1 MKRTKKQTAKQC
13 LTGVLTGAM
22 LISAL
27 PGGYAAEK
35 PTSATG
41 FTFTQ
46 PCVINYFNNFDG
58 YVKAGNGE
66 TSPMPVGFDANNA
79 DGVGLSYR
87 SRFVKSGEKDG
98 NEYLSLA
105 NNGNQNS
112 GMKMMFD
119 ETIRTGKLQI
129 SFDMRV
135 PDITKIGGFN
145 AIMHDAADN
154 DNNNVKTW
162 VGSEGNESYGGLIS
176 FGSNGEI
183 YIGRKN
189 GSDGTKI
196 ADLKG
201 DNGIGNAWHKYEFTI
216 DFSKNKVYAIIDGDT
231 ENVKESVFS
240 SAVKTL
246 DMTTSAALDGSET
259 SPVDID
265 NFFIKHY
272 PNAEDKDNDNQMTV
286 DYSAKGN
293 KSDVYTAFSKG
304 LSIVNGDGE
313 GVTKGDFKAVNIATG
328 TDEYSP
334 ISAALDESGTDYAG
348 VKLTFDNLPGGT
360 YKIICKSPNK
370 YGQPSESN
378 TFSTAG
384 TTQNVMAENILV
396 EDDFENYH
404 GGMPANAVNV
414 DLEKST
420 RATKSNG
427 KYGTAIEFKG
437 ARDQIIYQFP
447 YAVTSGKVTYEF
459 DVNHTNGLWATGV
472 LGAECFET
480 DTINA
485 DTYGHEKDKEPNTAE
500 PTNEKYKAAVAD
512 DATDEAKTAWN
523 NTIKSG
529 LREFRKQTT
538 AVGCYNSNTAEGVIK
553 EGSTVTEAT
562 VMGQLTKSYNLHS
575 NESGGYQG
583 VIKGLFA
590 PKGQWNHVKVEVD
603 LDSALYNVTVGE
615 GESAVTKTF
624 KVLDN
629 RFRPDVR
636 YKKKMVNGT
645 EKWVK
650 TMTNGIEG
658 VFIGKLDDDTEDNA
672 GKDKVTSTVK
682 YDNFKVYTDNSY
694 NNYTDFNLSGA
705 ERVNTSIYNNTQYP
719 PAGWSK
725 QDRWQT
731 LDGKFT
737 ETEGKAYSTE
747 NKNDKAL
754 KIAGADAWS
763 YEFSKSISANTPFVI
778 EFDVKFDEANTNN
791 RTVFRLLPKDMI
803 YSTFENTLTTDVP
816 FEAVDTGNKGL
827 LGSGK
832 QRFNSHVVAG
842 FTNNPNDAEK
852 GNKNVVLYGQSGY
865 ADWTWDVGYTNS
877 SLKGKTPV
885 PVSATGWNHYKLYGK
900 PNGANYNLKA
910 SVDSGNGEV
919 FTEEWETCVET
930 KKEIAAFGIGLQNA
944 DAKITIDNF
953 VVKELNADLSD
964 KAVNNVNVS
973 RAVTTNIA
981 TGEEKELKDGFAV
994 KGQDMKVEFSA
1005 PIASADGINVY
1016 KYNSSNNAVTL
1027 LNTTNTLSADGK
1039 TVEVDIKD
1047 TVVIGDEL
1055 TLEVSNS
1062 VKSASS
1068 SNLSRVEATA
1078 VAFTVT
1084 KPVEEVI
1091 NVNDFRL
1098 YKLHKGDKKYS
1109 SQNAVWEDVWVPATE
1124 TDVKNATSDDIFNF
1138 IAKGYNTGD
1147 STDLIL
1153 VKAYKDPASTL
1164 MTEAKTE
1171 NITVSQYGQF
1181 EKAISDTGFA
1191 INDINGSLETYLWEA
1206 GTLKPVCS
1214 KYKVNLI
1221 KATDNTTEGE

>member
-1 MKRTKKQTAKQC
+1 MKKTKKQTAKQC

-22 LISAL
+22 LMSTL
-27 PGGYAAEK
+27 PAVCAAENTT
-35 PTSATG
+35 PAAG

-46 PCVINYFNNFDG
+46 PCVIDYFNNFDG

-66 TSPMPVGFDANNA
+66 TSPMPVGFDANSA
-79 DGVGLSYR
+79 DGVGLGYR
-87 SRFVKSGEKDG
+87 SRFVKSGAKDG

-105 NNGNQNS
+105 NSGTQNS

-135 PDITKIGGFN
+135 PDITKIGGFT

-162 VGSEGNESYGGLIS
+162 VGSDGYESYGGLIG
-176 FGSNGEI
+176 FGSDGSI

-189 GSDGTKI
+189 GSGGTLI

-201 DNGIGNAWHKYEFTI
+201 DNGIGNSWHKYELTI
-216 DFSKNKVYAIIDGDT
+216 DFDKMKVYATIDGDAD
-231 ENVKESVFS
+231 NVKEAVFS

-246 DMTTSAALDGSET
+246 DMTTSAASDGSET
-259 SPVDID
+259 SSVDMD

-272 PNAEDKDNDNQMTV
+272 PNAEDKDNDNQMTA
-286 DYSAKGN
+286 DYSANGN
-293 KSDVYTAFSKG
+293 KADVYIAFSKG
-304 LSIVNGDGE
+304 LNIVNGGDG
-313 GVTKGDFKAVNIATG
+313 GVQKNDFRAVNVATG
-328 TDEYSP
+328 NEYTPS
-334 ISAALDESGTDYAG
+334 SALLDENGTDYAG
-348 VKLTFDNLPGGT
+348 VKLTFDNMPGGT
-360 YKIICKSPNK
+360 YKIICKSSNK
-370 YGQPSESN
+370 YDHASDSN
-378 TFSTAG
+378 TFSTSG

-420 RATKSNG
+420 RATKADG
-427 KYGTAIEFKG
+427 KDGAAIQFEG

-485 DTYGHEKDKEPNTAE
+485 DTYGHKEGEAPNTAE
-500 PTNEKYKAAVAD
+500 PTNAKYLAAVAD
-512 DATDEAKTAWN
+512 GATEEDKAAWN
-523 NTIKSG
+523 NIIKSG

-538 AVGCYNSNTAEGVIK
+538 AVGCYNSNSAEGVVK

-575 NESGGYQG
+575 LESGAWQG
-583 VIKGLFA
+583 VITGLSA
-590 PKGQWNHVKVEVD
+590 PKEQWNHVKVEVD

-650 TMTNGIEG
+650 TMKNGIEG
-658 VFIGKLDDDTEDNA
+658 IFIGKLDDDTNDNN
-672 GKDKVTSTVK
+672 GKPKVTSTVK

-705 ERVNTSIYNNTQYP
+705 ERANASIYNNTQYP
-719 PAGWSK
+719 PTGWTK
-725 QDRWQT
+725 QDRYQT

-737 ETEGKAYSTE
+737 ETEGKAYSEE

-754 KIAGADAWS
+754 KIEGADTWS
-763 YEFSKSISANTPFVI
+763 YEFSESISANTPFVI
-778 EFDVKFDEANTNN
+778 EFDVKFDTANTNN

-803 YSTFENTLTTDVP
+803 YSTFENTATGDAP
-816 FEAVDTGNKGL
+816 FEAINTDNKGL
-827 LGSGK
+827 LNNGK
-832 QRFNSHVVAG
+832 RFNSHIVAG
-842 FTNNPNDAEK
+842 FTNNPNDSEN
-852 GNKNVVLYGQSGY
+852 GNKNVVLYGQGGFE
-865 ADWTWDVGYTNS
+865 DWTWDVGYGNS
-877 SLKGKTPV
+877 SLVGKTPV
-885 PVSATGWNHYKLYGK
+885 PVSVTGWNHYKLYGR
-900 PNGANYNLKA
+900 PNGDNYMLKA

-919 FTEEWETCVET
+919 FTEEWTTNVET
-930 KKEIAAFGIGLQNA
+930 KKEIAAFGIGLQDGNS
-944 DAKITIDNF
+944 KMSIDNF
-953 VVKELNADLSD
+953 VVKELNADLTD

-1005 PIASADGINVY
+1005 PIASVDGINVY
-1016 KYNSSNNAVTL
+1016 KYNVDNTVSMVK
-1027 LNTTNTLSADGK
+1027 TTNTLSADGK
-1039 TVEVDIKD
+1039 TVEIDIND
-1047 TVVIGDEL
+1047 TVTTGDNL
-1055 TLEVSNS
+1055 VLEVSNN
-1062 VKSASS
+1062 VKPIAT
-1068 SNLSRVEATA
+1068 SNLSHVEATA

-1084 KPVEEVI
+1084 EPVEEVI
-1091 NVNDFRL
+1091 NVDDFRL
-1098 YKLHKGDKKYS
+1098 YKLHKDDKKY
-1109 SQNAVWEDVWVPATE
+1109 NNKDAVWDDVWIPATE
-1124 TDVKNATSDDIFNF
+1124 TDVKNATADDMFNF

-1147 STDLIL
+1147 STDLVL
-1153 VKAYKDPASTL
+1153 VKAFKDPASTL
-1164 MTEAKTE
+1164 ITEAKTE
-1171 NITVSQYGQF
+1171 NVTVSQYGQF
-1181 EKAISDTGFA
+1181 EKAISDTGFE

-1214 KYKVNLI
+1214 KYKVDLT
-1221 KATDNTTEGE
+1221 KAMDNATEGE